1 MLCQYVV
8 RAKILQLTYGD
19 LKDELL
25 AAILGLEGVENSWE
39 LLGIELNCNTVLAP
53 IMYTRPN
60 QLLLVLRLPKLLE
73 VVLAEF
79 AYHRRRHQ

>member
-39 LLGIELNCNTVLAP
+39 LLGIELNCTVILAP
-53 IMYTRPN
+53 IVYTRPDHC
-60 QLLLVLRLPKLLE
+60 LWC
-73 VVLAEF
+73 
-79 AYHRRRHQ
+79 